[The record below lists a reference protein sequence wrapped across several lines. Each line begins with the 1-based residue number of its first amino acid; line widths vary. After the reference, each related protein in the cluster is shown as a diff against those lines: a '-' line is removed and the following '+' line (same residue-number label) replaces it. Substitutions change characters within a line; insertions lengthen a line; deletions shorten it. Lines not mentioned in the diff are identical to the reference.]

1 MARNVGKDAIAE
13 SVSTRSSIAD
23 TVLAQD
29 TAAPTQIL
37 LRAVVVEVLYDLA
50 AFPDEDLQEMKALVS
65 PPELLDTAPR
75 NSIIARVITAGADKK
90 AADAAE
96 EVTEEETRQA
106 IESNTAIPEKEKI
119 GKVGVLAYPFFPP
132 HLCMPLKP
140 GEQVWLVTDSSDI
153 PSKIMY
159 WMCRITE
166 PDHVDDVNY
175 THGDRKFSGSLA
187 PKTAKEKADTASGST
202 SITDTSSTEGE
213 GTKEALDKNEDGL
226 DDRVFGFPNGTG
238 ESEGQTLSEEMAYE
252 EIVNVSE
259 AYRQFRTQDVP
270 RFTKRPGD
278 LVLQGSNNTL
288 ICLGEERGWTIN
300 DIPGESE
307 TSNATEDDES
317 LEQKKDKVWGSIDIV
332 AGRGRYNWRLLGED
346 VDTATSQD
354 PVPTSGRVIKNTTDS
369 EAGRAPWVEINK
381 NPQES
386 NNADLNSK
394 DNPTEGDPDYFS
406 DASRIIVSHASD
418 VDNRFGINTPGDTL
432 PTAIGETFGQYDLIN
447 KANENPSFIIAK
459 SDEIR
464 LVARKLGENDPVE
477 GAPEINGSIRI
488 IKEGDP
494 TGDLATVMLLPDGT
508 VQISGSKI
516 ILGRHPDDEGLGEEN
531 EGPGEGGSQ
540 PYVKYQQ
547 LEELLTS
554 MMEDVQTFCDTLSR
568 HTTPGYGAPST
579 EILSAASKLK
589 SDMSARIEE
598 IPDLQSERIF
608 GE

>member
-23 TVLAQD
+23 TVAAQD

-50 AFPDEDLQEMKALVS
+50 AFPDEDIQEMKALVS
-65 PPELLDTAPR
+65 PPDLLDTAPR

-90 AADAAE
+90 AADAKE
-96 EVTEEETRQA
+96 EITEEETRQA
-106 IESNTAIPEKEKI
+106 AENNEVVPEKENI

-153 PSKIMY
+153 PSKVMY

-166 PDHVDDVNY
+166 PDHIDDINY

-187 PKTAKEKADTASGST
+187 AKTAKDKADTASPST
-202 SITDTSSTEGE
+202 SLVDTSSTNGE
-213 GTKEALDKNEDGL
+213 GQKELLDKNGDGL

-238 ESEGQTLSEEMAYE
+238 ESEGQTLAEEFAYE
-252 EIVNVSE
+252 DIVNVSE

-288 ICLGEERGWTIN
+288 ICLGEERGWAAFEE
-300 DIPGESE
+300 PSQSE
-307 TSNATEDDES
+307 TSNATKAEPEIDS
-317 LEQKKDKVWGSIDIV
+317 RTGAACGAIDIV
-332 AGRGRYNWRLLGED
+332 AGRGRYNWRMLNEE

-354 PVPTSGRVIKNTTDS
+354 PFPTSGRVIKNTTDP
-369 EAGRAPWVEINK
+369 ENGREPWVETNK

-386 NNADLNSK
+386 NNAEVNRK

-406 DASRIIVSHASD
+406 DASRIMVSHASNTD
-418 VDNRFGINTPGDTL
+418 ERFDISLPGQTL
-432 PTAIGETFGQYDLIN
+432 PTPIGESFGQYDIVN
-447 KANENPSFIIAK
+447 KEDENPAFVIAK

-464 LVARKLGENDPVE
+464 LVARKLAEDSPVE

-494 TGDLATVMLLPDGT
+494 TDDLATVMLLPDGT
-508 VQISGSKI
+508 VQITGSRI
-516 ILGRHPDDEGLGEEN
+516 ILGRHPDDGGLGEEN

-547 LEELLTS
+547 LEELLTT
-554 MMEDVQTFCDTLSR
+554 MMEDVQRFCNTLSR

-579 EILSAASKLK
+579 EILSAASRLK
-589 SDMSARIEE
+589 SDMNARIEE